1 MCEGEGKEYIQ
12 IDSLD
17 KQSIS
22 YLNNLEKLL
31 INKSYIKGNIISI
44 EDIETLE
51 NLEVLNINITKN
63 NYPNIFKWKKEIERM
78 RLNWKISKKHPNI
91 KGKTFKQ
98 YIQIQTEKLVEQ
110 NKQFDE
116 KIKSNMKF
124 HENLLKS
131 EDKEKEITTLHFFTK
146 KNDENEKYILK
157 ILIKFMP
164 GINLTYKDLAPKILI
179 ICHNHLRNKT
189 DIEEYNN
196 EKDKEGNQINN
207 IKCLNIVLTSLIN
220 SEDYN
225 IENLSTELKRNISGI
240 NSISILSIEKN
251 ESK

>member
-1 MCEGEGKEYIQ
+1 
-12 IDSLD
+12 
-17 KQSIS
+17 
-22 YLNNLEKLL
+22 
-31 INKSYIKGNIISI
+31 
-44 EDIETLE
+44 
-51 NLEVLNINITKN
+51 
-63 NYPNIFKWKKEIERM
+63 
-78 RLNWKISKKHPNI
+78 
-91 KGKTFKQ
+91 
-98 YIQIQTEKLVEQ
+98 
-110 NKQFDE
+110 
-116 KIKSNMKF
+116 
-124 HENLLKS
+124 
-131 EDKEKEITTLHFFTK
+131 
-146 KNDENEKYILK
+146 
-157 ILIKFMP
+157 MP

>member
-1 MCEGEGKEYIQ
+1 MCESEGKEYIP

-22 YLNNLEKLL
+22 DLNNLEKLL
-31 INKSYIKGNIISI
+31 INKSYIQGNIISI

-78 RLNWKISKKHPNI
+78 RLNWKISKKNPNI

-131 EDKEKEITTLHFFTK
+131 EDKEKEITTIHFFTK

-196 EKDKEGNQINN
+196 EKNKEKEGNN
-207 IKCLNIVLTSLIN
+207 KCMYIVITNLIN

-225 IENLSTELKRNISGI
+225 IENLSIELKRNIIGI

-251 ESK
+251 EGK